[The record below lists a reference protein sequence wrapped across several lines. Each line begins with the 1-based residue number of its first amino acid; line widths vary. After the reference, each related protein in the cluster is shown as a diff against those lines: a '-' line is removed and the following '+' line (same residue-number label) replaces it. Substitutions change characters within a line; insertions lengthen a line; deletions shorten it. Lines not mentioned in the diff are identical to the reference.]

1 MNAGEVI
8 QGRYRLDETL
18 GRGGMATVWR
28 AHDLRLERSVALKC
42 LMAPLTDD
50 PAFLVRFFSEA
61 QQVAKLSHPNVI
73 RVLDFGEGGECP
85 YLVME
90 FVPGGSLQ
98 QLTGAPML
106 PERAI
111 GFIAGAARGAGAAH
125 AAGLV
130 HRDLKPGNIMIGE
143 DDIAKV
149 ADFGIAVTQAQERF
163 TATGTAIGS
172 PHYVSPE
179 QASGR
184 PVEGASDVYSLG
196 VVLYELLAGRRPF
209 EADNSTALAIAHVEE
224 APQPPSVHVPELAPE
239 IDEIVMTCLAK
250 DPGQRFPTGDE
261 LAAALE
267 STTSHDAAPL
277 VAAPAAAPTATT
289 TAAEEPADEPA
300 DEPASEEESATE
312 RNRRRLVTISLVA
325 AMLLGLGFGVMAL
338 LRPGEAPVDRAVAG
352 GEDDGSTGR
361 KEKPRATRSA
371 GADIRLTDDS
381 DATSVATPT
390 PTASPEGVED
400 DDTRSAKSRSGSGR
414 DETRDGDIQADP
426 EPTAEP
432 TAEPTSE
439 PTAEPEPTSSP

>member
-1 MNAGEVI
+1 
-8 QGRYRLDETL
+8 
-18 GRGGMATVWR
+18 MATVWR

-98 QLTGAPML
+98 QVTGMPML

-111 GFIAGAARGAGAAH
+111 DLIAGAARGAGAAH
-125 AAGLV
+125 SAGLV

-143 DDIAKV
+143 GDIAKV
-149 ADFGIAVTQAQERF
+149 ADFGIAVAEAQERF

-184 PVEGASDVYSLG
+184 PVHGASDVYSLG
-196 VVLYELLAGRRPF
+196 IVLYELLTGRRPF

-224 APQPPSVHVPELAPE
+224 TPQPPSAHVSDIPHE
-239 IDEIVMTCLAK
+239 IDDIVMTCLAK
-250 DPGQRFPTGDE
+250 DPHDRFSTGDE
-261 LAAALE
+261 FAAALDN
-267 STTSHDAAPL
+267 TTRPGTAPF
-277 VAAPAAAPTATT
+277 VAAPAPASS
-289 TAAEEPADEPA
+289 ADEVPVV
-300 DEPASEEESATE
+300 EEESVTQ
-312 RNRRRLVTISLVA
+312 RNGRRVVTISLVA
-325 AMLLGLGFGVMAL
+325 AMFLGLLAFGVMAL
-338 LRPGEAPVDRAVAG
+338 IRPGEAPVDSAAAA
-352 GEDDGSTGR
+352 GEDDDPIER
-361 KEKPRATRSA
+361 KTKPTVTPSA
-371 GADIRLTDDS
+371 GEISLTDDG
-381 DATSVATPT
+381 DATGVASPT
-390 PTASPEGVED
+390 PTALPEDSKED
-400 DDTRSAKSRSGSGR
+400 DTQPTTSKNGSAK
-414 DETRDGDIQADP
+414 DETRDGGT

-439 PTAEPEPTSSP
+439 PTAEPAPEPTSSP

>member
-1 MNAGEVI
+1 MNSGDLV
-8 QGRYRLDETL
+8 QGRYRLEETL
-18 GRGGMATVWR
+18 GKGGMATVWR
-28 AHDLRLERSVALKC
+28 AHDLRLERPVALKC
-42 LMAPLTDD
+42 LMAPLSED
-50 PAFLVRFFSEA
+50 PTFLVRFFSEA

-98 QLTGAPML
+98 QLTGTPML

-111 GFIAGAARGAGAAH
+111 DLIAGAAMGAGAAH

-143 DDIAKV
+143 GDIAKV

-184 PVEGASDVYSLG
+184 PVDGASDVYSLG

-224 APQPPSVHVPELAPE
+224 APQPPSVHVSELPPE

-250 DPGQRFPTGDE
+250 DPHQRFPTGDE

-267 STTSHDAAPL
+267 STTRHDAAPL
-277 VAAPAAAPTATT
+277 VAAPAAATMATT
-289 TAAEEPADEPA
+289 TAVDERAADEVAPY
-300 DEPASEEESATE
+300 EESATE
-312 RNRRRLVTISLVA
+312 RNGRRFLTISLLA
-325 AMLLGLGFGVMAL
+325 AMFLGLLGFGVMAL
-338 LRPGEAPVDRAVAG
+338 LRPGAAPVDRAVAG
-352 GEDDGSTGR
+352 DEDDGSTGR
-361 KEKPRATRSA
+361 KEKPGATPSPGTDISLA
-371 GADIRLTDDS
+371 GGD
-381 DATSVATPT
+381 DATGVATPT
-390 PTASPEGVED
+390 STASPEEAED
-400 DDTRSAKSRSGSGR
+400 SDRSSKSQSGSGQ
-414 DETRDGDIQADP
+414 DEYRDGDIEAEP
-426 EPTAEP
+426 EPTPEP

-439 PTAEPEPTSSP
+439 PTEEPAPEPTSSP